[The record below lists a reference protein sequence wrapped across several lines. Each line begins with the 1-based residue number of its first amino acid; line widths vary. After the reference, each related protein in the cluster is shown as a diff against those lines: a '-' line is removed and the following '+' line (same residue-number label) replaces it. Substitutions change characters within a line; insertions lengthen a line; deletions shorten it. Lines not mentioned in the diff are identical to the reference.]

1 MRVVNSLNKYFFR
14 FVLLF
19 VMLFVAFLQRP
30 DIVGATFNN
39 KNKTDNLQLRFTAA
53 MSIDFSK
60 SISLKSKLNA
70 D

>member
-30 DIVGATFNN
+30 NIVGATFNN
-39 KNKTDNLQLRFTAA
+39 KNKTDNLQLRFTV
-53 MSIDFSK
+53 
-60 SISLKSKLNA
+60 LVTVH
-70 D
+70 

>member
-30 DIVGATFNN
+30 NIVGATFNN
-39 KNKTDNLQLRFTAA
+39 KNNNLQLRFTVL
-53 MSIDFSK
+53 FTVH
-60 SISLKSKLNA
+60 
-70 D
+70 